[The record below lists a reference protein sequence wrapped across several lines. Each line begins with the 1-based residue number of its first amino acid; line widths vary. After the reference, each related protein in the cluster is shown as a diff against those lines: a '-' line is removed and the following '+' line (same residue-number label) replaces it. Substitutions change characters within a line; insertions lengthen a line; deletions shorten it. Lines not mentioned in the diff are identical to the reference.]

1 MSSEICVTNLLLQGS
16 NDLLFYE
23 MLVFARFNVLITR
36 DLEGFFLSWRKNI
49 LRPIC
54 VRLPKKVGGLVGLKA
69 SNTLDC
75 SVACLRKTCLKRE
88 E

>member
-1 MSSEICVTNLLLQGS
+1 MSSEIYVTNLLLQGS

-54 VRLPKKVGGLVGLKA
+54 VRPLKKWEA
-69 SNTLDC
+69 W
-75 SVACLRKTCLKRE
+75 
-88 E
+88 

>member
-1 MSSEICVTNLLLQGS
+1 MSSEIYVTNLLLQGS

-36 DLEGFFLSWRKNI
+36 DLEGFFLSWRKNV
-49 LRPIC
+49 LRPIR

-75 SVACLRKTCLKRE
+75 CVACLRKTCLKRE

>member
-1 MSSEICVTNLLLQGS
+1 MSSEIYVTNLLLQGS

-36 DLEGFFLSWRKNI
+36 DLVGFFLNWRKNV
-49 LRPIC
+49 LRPIALDS
-54 VRLPKKVGGLVGLKA
+54 RKKVGGLVGLKA
-69 SNTLDC
+69 SNKLDC
-75 SVACLRKTCLKRE
+75 CVECLGKTCLKRE

>member
-1 MSSEICVTNLLLQGS
+1 MSSEIYVTNLLLQGS

-36 DLEGFFLSWRKNI
+36 DLEGFFLSWRKSV

-75 SVACLRKTCLKRE
+75 CVACLRKTCLKRE